1 MFHEIFS
8 FFGGVGP
15 TSADYEN
22 FDLYLHSKTFIF
34 GLEEGLVFVIALK
47 SSLYLPLYFYLQSN
61 LYFHLKSI
69 IFGLKEGLVFEFEL
83 KSYLYVLL

>member
-47 SSLYLPLYFYLQSN
+47 SSLYFYLQSN

>member
-22 FDLYLHSKTFIF
+22 FDLYLHLKTFIF

-47 SSLYLPLYFYLQSN
+47 SSLYFYLQSN

-69 IFGLKEGLVFEFEL
+69 ICGLKEGLVFEFEL